1 MTFLPDAGKP
11 RQLTLNLP
19 FRPALARED
28 FAVAECNALAV
39 GWIDRWPDWPGAGLI
54 LHGPEGSGKS
64 HLAAV
69 WRASSGATE
78 LNDGAL
84 DLESGR
90 ALAERGGALLLE
102 DIDARL
108 AALPAWQ
115 EALLHLYNAARLSGG
130 CLLLTARSLPG
141 AWRIDL
147 PDLRSRI
154 AALPAA
160 GIALP
165 DDGLLE
171 SVMRKQFAD
180 RQLAV
185 QPELV
190 RYVLPR
196 IERSF
201 SAIREFVDRID
212 RLALERRRK
221 VGRDLA
227 AEVLSRTGKPPP
239 PPPPPPAESGMGD
252 EYGSGS

>member
-1 MTFLPDAGKP
+1 MRPGTTGRP
-11 RQLTLNLP
+11 RQLSLDLP
-19 FRPALARED
+19 FRTALSRGD

-39 GWIDRWPDWPGAGLI
+39 GWVDRWPDWPGAGLI
-54 LHGPEGSGKS
+54 LHGPEGCGKS

-69 WRASSGATE
+69 WQASSGALA

-102 DIDARL
+102 DIDTRL
-108 AALPAWQ
+108 TAVPVWQ
-115 EALLHLYNAARLSGG
+115 ETLLHLYNAVRLAGG
-130 CLLLTARSLPG
+130 GLLMTARSLPG
-141 AWRIDL
+141 AWPVDL

-154 AALPAA
+154 AAMPAA

-165 DDGLLE
+165 DDRLLE
-171 SVMRKQFAD
+171 TVMRKQFGD
-180 RQLAV
+180 RQLTV
-185 QPELV
+185 PPETV

-201 SAIREFVDRID
+201 AAIREFVDRID

-221 VGRDLA
+221 IGRDLA
-227 AEVLSRTGKPPP
+227 AEVLNRTGR
-239 PPPPPPAESGMGD
+239 PALPADSVKGGEDGPGA
-252 EYGSGS
+252 

>member
-1 MTFLPDAGKP
+1 MRSGTAGKP
-11 RQLTLNLP
+11 RQLTLDFP
-19 FRPALARED
+19 FRTALSRDD

-39 GWIDRWPDWPGAGLI
+39 GWVDRWPDWPGAGLI
-54 LHGPEGSGKS
+54 LHGPEGCGKS

-69 WRASSGATE
+69 WQATSGAAE

-84 DLESGR
+84 DLEDGR
-90 ALAERGGALLLE
+90 ELAEHGGALLLE
-102 DIDARL
+102 DIDLRL
-108 AALPAWQ
+108 AAVPAWQ
-115 EALLHLYNAARLSGG
+115 ETLLHLYNTVRLAGG
-130 CLLLTARSLPG
+130 SLLMTARSMPG
-141 AWRIDL
+141 AWPVDL

-165 DDGLLE
+165 DDRLLE
-171 SVMRKQFAD
+171 TVMRKQFGD
-180 RQLAV
+180 RQLTV
-185 QPELV
+185 QPETV

-227 AEVLSRTGKPPP
+227 AEVLNRTGGAPPP
-239 PPPPPPAESGMGD
+239 TDLFEGD
-252 EYGSGS
+252 EHGPGA

>member
-1 MTFLPDAGKP
+1 MRLRNAAGP
-11 RQLTLNLP
+11 RQLTLNFP

-39 GWIDRWPDWPGAGLI
+39 GWVDRWPEWPGAGLI
-54 LHGPEGSGKS
+54 LYGPEGCGKS

-69 WRASSGATE
+69 WQAASGAVE
-78 LNDGAL
+78 PVGGAL
-84 DLESGR
+84 DTESGR
-90 ALAERGGALLLE
+90 DIAERGGALLLE
-102 DIDARL
+102 DIDRRMIAV
-108 AALPAWQ
+108 PAWQ
-115 EALLHLYNAARLSGG
+115 EILLHLYNTVRLTGG
-130 CLLLTARSLPG
+130 SLLLTARTVPG
-141 AWRIDL
+141 AWPIEL
-147 PDLRSRI
+147 PDLRSRV

-160 GIALP
+160 EIALP

-171 SVMRKQFAD
+171 TVLRKQFGD

-185 QPELV
+185 RPELV

-201 SAIREFVDRID
+201 PAIRSFVERID

-227 AEVLSRTGKPPP
+227 AELLNR
-239 PPPPPPAESGMGD
+239 SGGPGRHAD
-252 EYGSGS
+252 SAGGGEYGSGS